1 MEMLTD
7 MQKLLMDI
15 MFVTGAT
22 DFNDLSIGD
31 KKNVL
36 LLYLKSSDF
45 DAYVHFIENIQIENI
60 IMDVLENNLSSDN
73 LFNQI
78 INDILKSITKEIDGE
93 MEFLNCI
100 VGNYNYDDEVEY
112 IKYKVNYDTR

>member
-1 MEMLTD
+1 MKNEMFTD
-7 MQKLLMDI
+7 MHKLLMDI

-22 DFNDLSIGD
+22 EFDDLSLGD

-45 DAYVHFIENIQIENI
+45 DAYVHFVENIQIEHMI
-60 IMDVLENNLSSDN
+60 IDVLENNASSDN
-73 LFNQI
+73 LFNEI
-78 INDILKSITKEIDGE
+78 LNEILKSITKEIDGE

-100 VGNYNYDDEVEY
+100 VGNYNYDDEIEY
-112 IKYKVNYDTR
+112 MKYKDNHL

>member
-7 MQKLLMDI
+7 MHKLLMDI

-22 DFNDLSIGD
+22 EFNDLSLGD

-45 DAYVHFIENIQIENI
+45 DAYVHFVENMQIEHLI
-60 IMDVLENNLSSDN
+60 IDVLENNCSSDN
-73 LFNQI
+73 LFNI
-78 INDILKSITKEIDGE
+78 VLNEILKSITKEIDGE

-100 VGNYNYDDEVEY
+100 VGNYKYDDEVEY
-112 IKYKVNYDTR
+112 IKYRENYYE